1 MWLEIQPT
9 STVWCNIKSTFI
21 GSLPNW
27 PIDLFPNRKIAFCY
41 AYMQHTL
48 QLDFPF
54 LVMMCS
60 GMITDGVS

>member
-9 STVWCNIKSTFI
+9 STVCCNIKSTFI
-21 GSLPNW
+21 GSLPNQ
-27 PIDLFPNRKIAFCY
+27 PIHLFPSGKLHFVMH
-41 AYMQHTL
+41 MQHTL